1 MRNLVCLIFIL
12 GCQPTF
18 AAVLADN
25 AYVCKDKRV
34 MLNIAGDP
42 ELAALDA
49 SQLSERIASAG
60 EEASR
65 QIATLDRGI
74 SKVQEKVEADRDALK
89 AASALELQAGIR
101 QNRRPTE
108 QALRTDEFKLSALKS
123 EQERLLGERQRWAE
137 IATSCAPPV
146 DGSAVVVINVL
157 ASSKVALVRVRSGA
171 STMRVWV
178 PTRFFVK
185 SAHRKK

>member
-1 MRNLVCLIFIL
+1 MRNLLCLILIL
-12 GCQPTF
+12 CCQPTF

-49 SQLSERIASAG
+49 SQLSERSASAG

-65 QIATLDRGI
+65 RIATLDRSI

-89 AASALELQAGIR
+89 AANALELQAGIR

-108 QALRTDEFKLSALKS
+108 QALRADEAKLAALKS
-123 EQERLLGERQRWAE
+123 EQEQLLGERQRWAG
-137 IATSCAPPV
+137 ITTSCAPPE
-146 DGSAVVVINVL
+146 DRSGVVVINAL
-157 ASSKVALVRVRSGA
+157 ASSTVALVRVRNGA
-171 STMRVWV
+171 STTRVWV
-178 PTRFFVK
+178 PSRFIVK
-185 SAHRKK
+185 SAQRKK